1 MVSAVHHELD
11 AFGNGAE
18 LPDNQSITDEIVE
31 VRYVLLELVC
41 AINIIIVGLV
51 SDDDAGIL
59 HHILDVAK
67 ARNLRI
73 REGKTLFASEGSI
86 ATLMGCSRKQAGIIL
101 KRLCERGLLIRS
113 ETKHPEFQTY
123 SYSVCEEKVR
133 SFVTPGCEETSQGD
147 AKKVPTQMGRNVT
160 SPCNLTSH
168 DNKKDKYIY
177 NSMNI
182 DESELVK
189 RKNTYGKYRNSS
201 LVVGDPGD
209 FRKT

>member
-1 MVSAVHHELD
+1 MISFLVEDWMMGKGLGLKGCDLPVFAYAYSFHKKGKSLFISE
-11 AFGNGAE
+11 GNLG
-18 LPDNQSITDEIVE
+18 
-31 VRYVLLELVC
+31 ELV
-41 AINIIIVGLV
+41 NY
-51 SDDDAGIL
+51 
-59 HHILDVAK
+59 
-67 ARNLRI
+67 
-73 REGKTLFASEGSI
+73 
-86 ATLMGCSRKQAGIIL
+86 SRKQVGITL
-101 KRLCERGLLIRS
+101 KRLCKRGLLIRS

-147 AKKVPTQMGRNVT
+147 AKEVPTQMGRNVT
-160 SPCNLTSH
+160 SPCNLYSH
-168 DNKKDKYIY
+168 DNKKDKYID

-189 RKNTYGKYRNSS
+189 RRNTYGQYRNSS